1 MRPEVERSLTPTQA
15 RVALEVLAEEESSRR
30 HLLVSLSGAHAYGF
44 PSPDSDLDLKA
55 VHVDPTER
63 LLGFPTKTTTAERL
77 EVVDGVEVDYS
88 SNELGE
94 VLRSVLKGNGNYV
107 ERFLSGFLVTSTP
120 EVGELQPL
128 VQRSLSRRLH
138 RHYLGFATQQHQAWE
153 HGDRA
158 SAKKL
163 LYVLRTALT
172 GVHALREG
180 EIVTDVTRLLD
191 RYGLSEATAL
201 VEQKR
206 RGERNEL
213 PGAMRVQWASRV
225 GEVFALLDR
234 AAAESALPAE
244 SPNAEEIEAWLIEA
258 RLRWMRRESFRVRD

>member
-1 MRPEVERSLTPTQA
+1 VSKRLGGLAEVDPLLVPLPHGTEVTTRVERTVVGR
-15 RVALEVLAEEESSRR
+15 RVPQGLVGRVVRERDGGFDVLIT
-30 HLLVSLSGAHAYGF
+30 G
-44 PSPDSDLDLKA
+44 
-55 VHVDPTER
+55 
-63 LLGFPTKTTTAERL
+63 
-77 EVVDGVEVDYS
+77 
-88 SNELGE
+88 
-94 VLRSVLKGNGNYV
+94 
-107 ERFLSGFLVTSTP
+107 
-120 EVGELQPL
+120 VGELWYARNELAPRKAGQIEFAL
-128 VQRSLSRRLH
+128 RR
-138 RHYLGFATQQHQAWE
+138 
-153 HGDRA
+153 DRV

-201 VEQKR
+201 VAQNR
-206 RGERNEL
+206 RGERSEL
-213 PGAMRVQWASRV
+213 PGALRVQWASRV

>member
-1 MRPEVERSLTPTQA
+1 VKPEVERSLTATQA
-15 RVALEVLAEEESSRR
+15 QIARRVLAEEESRRR

-63 LLGFPTKTTTAERL
+63 LLGFPAAQTSAERL

-88 SNELGE
+88 SNELGH
-94 VLRSVLKGNGNYV
+94 VLRGVLKGNGNYV
-107 ERFLSGFLVTSTP
+107 ERFLSGYLISWTP
-120 EVGELQPL
+120 EAEELQTM
-128 VQRSLSRRLH
+128 VRRSLSRRLH
-138 RHYLGFATQQHQAWE
+138 RHYLGFSTQQHQEWE
-153 HGDRA
+153 GSNRA

-172 GVHALREG
+172 GVHVLREG

-191 RYGLSEATAL
+191 RHGLGDAVAL

-206 RGERNEL
+206 RGERSEL
-213 PGAMRVQWASRV
+213 PEALRVVWARRV
-225 GEVFALLDR
+225 SDVFALLER
-234 AAAESALPAE
+234 AAAESSLPAE
-244 SPNAEEIEAWLIEA
+244 SPNAGEVESWLVDA
-258 RLRWMRRESFRVRD
+258 RLRWLRSS

>member
-1 MRPEVERSLTPTQA
+1 MTPDVERCLTAAQA
-15 RVALEVLAEEESSRR
+15 DVTRRVLAEEENHRR

-63 LLGFPTKTTTAERL
+63 FLGFPATSEGAERL
-77 EVVDGVEVDYS
+77 EVIDGVEIDYS
-88 SNELGE
+88 SNELGH

-107 ERFLSGFLVTSTP
+107 ERFLSGFLVSSTP
-120 EVGELQPL
+120 EAEELQAL
-128 VQRSLSRRLH
+128 VQGSLSRRLH

-180 EIVTDVTRLLD
+180 KIVTDLTRLLD
-191 RYGLSEATAL
+191 RYGLSDAAAL

-206 RGERNEL
+206 RGERSEL
-213 PGAMRVQWASRV
+213 PGALRVQWASRV

-244 SPNAEEIEAWLIEA
+244 SPNAAEMEAWLVDA
-258 RLRWMRRESFRVRD
+258 RLRWLRHG

>member
-1 MRPEVERSLTPTQA
+1 VRPEVERCLTATQA
-15 RVALEVLAEEESSRR
+15 RIARQILAEEESSRR

-107 ERFLSGFLVTSTP
+107 ERFLSGFLVSSTP
-120 EVGELQPL
+120 EAEELQAL
-128 VQRSLSRRLH
+128 VQGSLSRRLH

-180 EIVTDVTRLLD
+180 KIVTDLTRLLD
-191 RYGLSEATAL
+191 RYGLSDAAAL

-206 RGERNEL
+206 RGES
-213 PGAMRVQWASRV
+213 SRCST
-225 GEVFALLDR
+225 AQPPR
-234 AAAESALPAE
+234 ARSRPRAPT
-244 SPNAEEIEAWLIEA
+244 
-258 RLRWMRRESFRVRD
+258 RRRWRRG

>member
-1 MRPEVERSLTPTQA
+1 MKAEVERSLTAIQI
-15 RVALEVLAEEESSRR
+15 RVAGEVLAEEEQRRR

-63 LLGFPTKTTTAERL
+63 LLGFPLSSTTAERL
-77 EVVDGVEVDYS
+77 EVVEGVEVDYS
-88 SNELGE
+88 SNEIGH
-94 VLRSVLKGNGNYV
+94 VLRGVLKGNGNYV
-107 ERFLSGFLVTSTP
+107 ERFLSGYLVSSTP
-120 EVGELQPL
+120 EAEELSAL
-128 VQRSLSRRLH
+128 VRASLSRRLH
-138 RHYLGFATQQHQAWE
+138 RHYHGFATQQHQEWE
-153 HGDRA
+153 RGDRA

-180 EIVTDVTRLLD
+180 EIVTDVTRLLA
-191 RYGLSEATAL
+191 RYGLGDAAAL

-206 RGERNEL
+206 RGERSEL
-213 PGAMRVQWASRV
+213 PTQLRTAWASRV

-234 AAAESALPAE
+234 AAAESPLPAE
-244 SPNAEEIEAWLIEA
+244 SANAVQLERWLIDA
-258 RLRWMRRESFRVRD
+258 RLRWLRPG